1 LSTVSPN
8 LSSRT
13 PLSERLD
20 LIVSPIFAVILG
32 LIGTAVW
39 LYSDIDSITEDIL
52 ALEKLQR
59 QLGETLV
66 LGFSSSILVI
76 LVAIPLGIVVTRKGF
91 PRLKNFLVDTLGLA
105 QALPAYGLIVIFFS
119 FMGAGITTVIFALAT
134 FSLLPVLRNTIVGLE
149 QVDKS
154 VIDAGRGMG
163 YTSRQI
169 LMKIELPLSVEVI
182 IAGIR
187 TAIVIN
193 VGMSALA
200 FLVGGGGLGETIN
213 SGLKLDRGPAILIG
227 AVMVA
232 ILALVFDFLSAFGSE
247 VSKAQGAIKKRAR
260 FPQPAFLFCCYSMS
274 RLRLVAIARPANT
287 AP

>member
-1 LSTVSPN
+1 MSVVAPSART
-8 LSSRT
+8 RT

-20 LIVSPIFAVILG
+20 LIVSPVFAVLLG
-32 LIGTAVW
+32 IIGIAVW
-39 LYSDIDSITEDIL
+39 LYSDIDDTTRAIL
-52 ALEKLQR
+52 APEKLQR
-59 QLGETLV
+59 QLGETIL
-66 LGFSSSILVI
+66 LGFTSSFLVI
-76 LVAIPLGIVVTRKGF
+76 LIAIPLGILVTRKGF

-119 FMGAGITTVIFALAT
+119 FMGAGINTVILALAT

-149 QVDKS
+149 QVDKN

-163 YTSRQI
+163 YTTRQI
-169 LMKIELPLSVEVI
+169 LLQIELPLSVEVI

-227 AVMVA
+227 AVLVA
-232 ILALVFDFLSAFGSE
+232 ILALLFDFLSAL
-247 VSKAQGAIKKRAR
+247 AQKYLKPKG
-260 FPQPAFLFCCYSMS
+260 L
-274 RLRLVAIARPANT
+274 
-287 AP
+287 

>member
-1 LSTVSPN
+1 MTTVTPN
-8 LSSRT
+8 LNNRS

-20 LIVSPIFAVILG
+20 FIVSPIFAVILAVVG
-32 LIGTAVW
+32 GAVW
-39 LYSDIDSITEDIL
+39 LYSDIDSTTAAIL
-52 ALEKLQR
+52 APDKLQR
-59 QLGETLV
+59 QLYETIL
-66 LGFSSSILVI
+66 LGFSSSFLVVVI
-76 LVAIPLGIVVTRKGF
+76 AIPLGVLVTRKGF

-163 YTSRQI
+163 YTARQI
-169 LMKIELPLSVEVI
+169 LLKIELPLSVEVI

-213 SGLKLDRGPAILIG
+213 SGLKLDRAPAILIG
-227 AVMVA
+227 AVLVA
-232 ILALVFDFLSAFGSE
+232 ILALVFDFLSALAMKYLKPKG
-247 VSKAQGAIKKRAR
+247 
-260 FPQPAFLFCCYSMS
+260 L
-274 RLRLVAIARPANT
+274 
-287 AP
+287 

>member
-1 LSTVSPN
+1 
-8 LSSRT
+8 
-13 PLSERLD
+13 
-20 LIVSPIFAVILG
+20 VSPIFAIALAI
-32 LIGTAVW
+32 IGGVVW
-39 LYSDIDSITEDIL
+39 LYSDLDDTTISIL
-52 ALEKLQR
+52 APEKLQR
-59 QLGETLV
+59 QLVETIT
-66 LGFSSSILVI
+66 LGLASSLLVI
-76 LVAIPLGIVVTRKGF
+76 AIAVPLGILVTRKGF
-91 PRLKNFLVDTLGLA
+91 PRLKNFLVATLGLA

-119 FMGAGITTVIFALAT
+119 FMGAGITTVILALAT

-163 YTSRQI
+163 YTTRQI

-213 SGLKLDRGPAILIG
+213 SGLKLDRAPAILIG
-227 AVMVA
+227 AVLVA
-232 ILALVFDFLSAFGSE
+232 ILALLFDFMSAL
-247 VSKAQGAIKKRAR
+247 AQKYLKPKG
-260 FPQPAFLFCCYSMS
+260 L
-274 RLRLVAIARPANT
+274 
-287 AP
+287 

>member
-1 LSTVSPN
+1 
-8 LSSRT
+8 
-13 PLSERLD
+13 
-20 LIVSPIFAVILG
+20 VSPIFAIALAI
-32 LIGTAVW
+32 IGGVVW
-39 LYSDIDSITEDIL
+39 LYSDLDDTTISIL
-52 ALEKLQR
+52 APEKLQR
-59 QLGETLV
+59 QLVETIT
-66 LGFSSSILVI
+66 LGLASSLLVI
-76 LVAIPLGIVVTRKGF
+76 AIAIPLGILVTRKGF

-119 FMGAGITTVIFALAT
+119 FMGAGITTVILALAT

-163 YTSRQI
+163 YTTRQI

-227 AVMVA
+227 AVLVA
-232 ILALVFDFLSAFGSE
+232 ILALLFDFISGL
-247 VSKAQGAIKKRAR
+247 AQKYLKPMG
-260 FPQPAFLFCCYSMS
+260 L
-274 RLRLVAIARPANT
+274 
-287 AP
+287 

>member
-1 LSTVSPN
+1 MTTVTPN
-8 LSSRT
+8 LNNRS

-20 LIVSPIFAVILG
+20 LIVSPIFAVILAVVG
-32 LIGTAVW
+32 GAVW
-39 LYSDIDSITEDIL
+39 LYSDIDSTTAAIL
-52 ALEKLQR
+52 APDKLQR
-59 QLGETLV
+59 QLYETIL
-66 LGFSSSILVI
+66 LGFSSSFLVVVI
-76 LVAIPLGIVVTRKGF
+76 AIPLGVLVTRKGF

-149 QVDKS
+149 QVDRS

-169 LMKIELPLSVEVI
+169 LLKIELPLSVEVI

-213 SGLKLDRGPAILIG
+213 SGLKLDRAPAILIG
-227 AVMVA
+227 AVLVA
-232 ILALVFDFLSAFGSE
+232 ILALVFDFLSALAMKYLKPKG
-247 VSKAQGAIKKRAR
+247 
-260 FPQPAFLFCCYSMS
+260 L
-274 RLRLVAIARPANT
+274 
-287 AP
+287 

>member
-1 LSTVSPN
+1 MTTVTPN
-8 LSSRT
+8 LNNRS

-20 LIVSPIFAVILG
+20 LIVSPIFAVMLAVVG
-32 LIGTAVW
+32 GAVW
-39 LYSDIDSITEDIL
+39 LYSDIDSTTAAIL
-52 ALEKLQR
+52 APDKLQR
-59 QLGETLV
+59 QLYETIL
-66 LGFSSSILVI
+66 LGFSSSFLVVVI
-76 LVAIPLGIVVTRKGF
+76 AIPLGVLVTRKGF

-149 QVDKS
+149 QVDRS

-163 YTSRQI
+163 YTARQI
-169 LMKIELPLSVEVI
+169 LLKIELPLSVEVI

-213 SGLKLDRGPAILIG
+213 SGLKLDRAPAILIG
-227 AVMVA
+227 AVLVA
-232 ILALVFDFLSAFGSE
+232 ILALVFDFLSALAMKYLKPKG
-247 VSKAQGAIKKRAR
+247 
-260 FPQPAFLFCCYSMS
+260 L
-274 RLRLVAIARPANT
+274 
-287 AP
+287 

>member
-1 LSTVSPN
+1 MTTVTPN
-8 LSSRT
+8 LNNRS

-20 LIVSPIFAVILG
+20 LIVSPIFAVILAVVG
-32 LIGTAVW
+32 GAVW
-39 LYSDIDSITEDIL
+39 LYSDIDSTTAAIL
-52 ALEKLQR
+52 APDKLQR
-59 QLGETLV
+59 QLYETIL
-66 LGFSSSILVI
+66 LGFSSSILVVVI
-76 LVAIPLGIVVTRKGF
+76 AIPLGVLVTRKGF

-163 YTSRQI
+163 YTARQI
-169 LMKIELPLSVEVI
+169 LLKIELPLSVEVI

-213 SGLKLDRGPAILIG
+213 SGLKLDRAPAILIG
-227 AVMVA
+227 AVLVA
-232 ILALVFDFLSAFGSE
+232 ILALVFDFLSALAMKYLKPKG
-247 VSKAQGAIKKRAR
+247 
-260 FPQPAFLFCCYSMS
+260 L
-274 RLRLVAIARPANT
+274 
-287 AP
+287 

>member
-1 LSTVSPN
+1 MTTVSPQ
-8 LSSRT
+8 LRGRST
-13 PLSERLD
+13 LSERLD
-20 LIVSPIFAVILG
+20 LIVSPIFALG
-32 LIGTAVW
+32 LAIIGTAVW
-39 LYSDIDSITEDIL
+39 LYSDIDDTTAAIL
-52 ALEKLQR
+52 SPEKLQR
-59 QLGETLV
+59 QLGETIL
-66 LGFSSSILVI
+66 LGFASSFLVI
-76 LVAIPLGIVVTRKGF
+76 IIAIPLGILVTRKGF

-119 FMGAGITTVIFALAT
+119 WMGAGINTVILALAT

-149 QVDKS
+149 QVDKN

-163 YTSRQI
+163 YTTRQI
-169 LMKIELPLSVEVI
+169 LLQIELPLSVEVI

-227 AVMVA
+227 AVFVA
-232 ILALVFDFLSAFGSE
+232 ILALVFDFLSAL
-247 VSKAQGAIKKRAR
+247 AQKYLKPKG
-260 FPQPAFLFCCYSMS
+260 L
-274 RLRLVAIARPANT
+274 
-287 AP
+287 

>member
-1 LSTVSPN
+1 MSTVGPN
-8 LSSRT
+8 IRERSS
-13 PLSERLD
+13 LSERLD
-20 LIVSPIFAVILG
+20 LIVSPVFAVLLA
-32 LIGTAVW
+32 LIGGAVW
-39 LYSDIDSITEDIL
+39 WYSDLDTTTLAIL
-52 ALEKLQR
+52 APEKLQR
-59 QLGETLV
+59 QLTETLI
-66 LGFSSSILVI
+66 LGFTSSLLVVVI
-76 LVAIPLGIVVTRKGF
+76 AIPIGVLVTRKGL

-119 FMGAGITTVIFALAT
+119 WLGAGITTVIFALAT

-213 SGLKLDRGPAILIG
+213 SGLKLDRAPAILIG

-232 ILALVFDFLSAFGSE
+232 VLALVFDFLSAL
-247 VSKAQGAIKKRAR
+247 AQKYLKPKG
-260 FPQPAFLFCCYSMS
+260 L
-274 RLRLVAIARPANT
+274 
-287 AP
+287 

>member
-1 LSTVSPN
+1 MSVVTPGV
-8 LSSRT
+8 RAKT

-20 LIVSPIFAVILG
+20 LIVSPVFALILAVVG
-32 LIGTAVW
+32 LAVW
-39 LYSDIDSITEDIL
+39 QYSDIDDTTRAIL
-52 ALEKLQR
+52 SPEKIQR
-59 QLGETLV
+59 QLGETIL
-66 LGFSSSILVI
+66 LGFSSSFLVI
-76 LVAIPLGIVVTRKGF
+76 LIAIPLGILVTRKGF

-119 FMGAGITTVIFALAT
+119 FMGAGLNTVVLALAT

-163 YTSRQI
+163 YTTRQI
-169 LMKIELPLSVEVI
+169 LLYIELPLAVEVI

-232 ILALVFDFLSAFGSE
+232 VLALVFDFLSAL
-247 VSKAQGAIKKRAR
+247 AQKYLKPKG
-260 FPQPAFLFCCYSMS
+260 L
-274 RLRLVAIARPANT
+274 
-287 AP
+287 